1 MTLLPA
7 HIEAERLERMGRS
20 KRTWLKDH
28 GPTRPAHESEYE
40 RENLEAL
47 ISAWRRAKQAAERD
61 RKEEQMNG

>member
-7 HIEAERLERMGRS
+7 HIEAERLERMGLS

-28 GPTRPAHESEYE
+28 ASKRPDHLVEYE

-47 ISAWRRAKQAAERD
+47 QSAWRRAKQAAERD
-61 RKEEQMNG
+61 RKEEMQQ